1 MKFRDNFVRLSFSS
15 SSSCSSSFF
24 SYSDNPA
31 YGNAVE
37 VEDDL
42 LKQKNEL
49 RVKEWYRCV
58 SKEQVTEQYE
68 LTNHQ
73 VELCSLV

>member
-1 MKFRDNFVRLSFSS
+1 MKFRVFFFFF
-15 SSSCSSSFF
+15 FF

-37 VEDDL
+37 VEGDL
-42 LKQKNEL
+42 LKQRNEL

-58 SKEQVTEQYE
+58 SKEQVMEQDD
-68 LTNHQ
+68 LSDHQ
-73 VELCSLV
+73 VEICILV